1 MDIENISKIE
11 HFSSFVDLSLK
22 EFCEQFSLLLS
33 LPPMTFITEDETES
47 AEVNFNGIAYNISK
61 PNKIGTLNEWDEN
74 VPKEH
79 NFGIV
84 LSIDKINTDFNNT
97 KLEAIGNLIATN
109 FNTDLLY
116 YRTWFSTG
124 FSTEKV
130 HIFTPK
136 KK

>member
-1 MDIENISKIE
+1 MDIDNISKIE
-11 HFSSFVDLSLK
+11 HFSAFIDVSLK
-22 EFCEQFSLLLS
+22 EFCEQFNSVLS
-33 LPPMTFITEDETES
+33 LPKMTFISEDETES
-47 AEVNFNGIAYNISK
+47 AEVNCNGIDYHISK
-61 PNKIGTLNEWDEN
+61 PYKVGVLNEWDDN

-84 LSIDKINTDFNNT
+84 LNIDKSNSDFNNT
-97 KLEAIGNLIATN
+97 KLEAIANLIATY

-130 HIFTPK
+130 HIFTPNK
-136 KK
+136 K